1 MRKLFLFI
9 ALISLLENAAAQKPG
24 ILQGQVFWVSGDQ
37 MPGPDKTRNPQQGIV
52 REIYIYNAANL
63 SDATQ
68 QDGFFTAIQTALVAK
83 VMSESDGS
91 FKVKLPPGKYSVFV
105 KEDKGLFANL
115 YDSNGCINCVHVNP
129 RKSSWITLTV
139 DYLAAY

>member
-1 MRKLFLFI
+1 MRKLLLFI
-9 ALISLLENAAAQKPG
+9 ALISLLENAQAQKPG

-37 MPGPDKTRNPQQGIV
+37 MPGPDKIKNPQQGIV
-52 REIYIYNAANL
+52 REVYIYNATNL

-68 QDGFFTAIQTALVAK
+68 QDGFFTAIQTAFVTK
-83 VMSESDGS
+83 VLSESDGS

-115 YDSNGCINCVHVNP
+115 YDSNGCINCVLVNS
-129 RKSSWITLTV
+129 RKASWITLTV

>member
-1 MRKLFLFI
+1 MRKLLLFI

-68 QDGFFTAIQTALVAK
+68 QDGFFTVIQTALVAK

-115 YDSNGCINCVHVNP
+115 YDSNGCINCVNVNP